1 MQIFRAGHRD
11 IIGKLFFNLYL
22 YALMN
27 TNGFAFS
34 ETILIH
40 FIGVSVYWSGAK
52 GITYIVIKPASKPC
66 PPPVS
71 LRK

>member
-1 MQIFRAGHRD
+1 
-11 IIGKLFFNLYL
+11 
-22 YALMN
+22 MN
-27 TNGFAFS
+27 THGFAFS